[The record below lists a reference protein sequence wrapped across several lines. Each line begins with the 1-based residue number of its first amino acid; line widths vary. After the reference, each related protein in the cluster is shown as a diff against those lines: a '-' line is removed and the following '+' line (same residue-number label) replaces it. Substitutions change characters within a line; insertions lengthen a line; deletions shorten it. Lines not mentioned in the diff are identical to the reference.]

1 MKRRFWLFFLVSLTI
16 LVISLTSTY
25 ALLETNGH
33 AEVTED
39 VGKWII
45 KLNGTDI
52 SQGIASDFTINDFVY
67 TSNANVADNVIAP
80 GRNGYFDITVDPT
93 GTNVAVRYDITI
105 SLTAGTYPDNIAFN
119 IEDLTN
125 GNAVKTSADTY
136 SGVISLDDIKN
147 SKTITIRVNIVW
159 TDNENY
165 DTTDSTLGTNKDSK
179 ISVPVTVNVK
189 QYLGETIT
197 PYA

>member
-1 MKRRFWLFFLVSLTI
+1 MKKRFWLIFLLSLTI
-16 LVISLTSTY
+16 LAITLSSTY

-39 VGKWII
+39 VGKWVI

-52 SQGIASDFTINDFVY
+52 SQGVASDFTINNFIY
-67 TSNANVADNVIAP
+67 TDNSNVADNVIAP

-93 GTNVAVRYDITI
+93 GTDVAVRYDITI
-105 SLTAGTYPDNIAFN
+105 SLTAGTYPDNISFS

-125 GNAVKTSADTY
+125 GNAIKTSPDTY
-136 SGVISLDDIKN
+136 SGVITLDDIKS
-147 SKTITIRVNIVW
+147 SKTITIRVNITW

-165 DTTDSTLGTNKDSK
+165 DVSDATLGTNKDSK
-179 ISVPVTVNVK
+179 ISIPVTVDVK

-197 PYA
+197 PY